1 VSDFALPAEVTIL
14 PHAPDDGCACCD
26 RGREVLAVFESDR
39 AGLHHLMFEAV
50 EERDALR
57 GLLREAEAAL
67 ELCLGESHL
76 CADHNRSCRVCVQRA
91 VLSALAAPCGEEA
104 DDG

>member
-1 VSDFALPAEVTIL
+1 MSDFALPAEVTAMDHG
-14 PHAPDDGCACCD
+14 PVAGCACCD

-39 AGLHHLMFEAV
+39 AVLHHLMFEAV

>member
-57 GLLREAEAAL
+57 ERLGEAKAAL
-67 ELCLGESHL
+67 EPCLGESHL
-76 CADHNRSCRVCVQRA
+76 CEDHEPTCRVCVQRA
-91 VLSALAAPCGEEA
+91 ALSALSAPGGKEA